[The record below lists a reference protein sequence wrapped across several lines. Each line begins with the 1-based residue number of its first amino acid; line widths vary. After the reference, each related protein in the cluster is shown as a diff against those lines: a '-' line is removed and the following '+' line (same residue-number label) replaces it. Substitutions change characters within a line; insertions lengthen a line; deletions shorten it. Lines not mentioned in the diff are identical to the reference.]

1 MVREWDSET
10 WGFGPIYEVK
20 VDKNAYSNKLAI
32 YLADKV
38 FPHIPA
44 ENLSACKL
52 SITQGFKRS
61 ELVIKR
67 WNILKA

>member
-1 MVREWDSET
+1 MVREWDPET
-10 WGFGPIYEVK
+10 WKFGPLYEIK

-32 YLADKV
+32 FLSDKV
-38 FPHIPA
+38 FPNIPA
-44 ENLSACKL
+44 EYLSGCKL
-52 SITQGFKRS
+52 AITPGFKRS